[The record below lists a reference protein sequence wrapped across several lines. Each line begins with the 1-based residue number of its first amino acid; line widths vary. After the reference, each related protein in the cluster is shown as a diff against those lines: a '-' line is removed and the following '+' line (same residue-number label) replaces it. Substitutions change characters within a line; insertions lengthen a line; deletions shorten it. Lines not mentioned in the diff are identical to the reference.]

1 MTNKLIGGVFR
12 ETEEAN
18 RAIRELKN
26 KGYGKEDFSVFAKDK
41 DEAKEIGKETNTE
54 VTKESGER
62 GKNAG
67 KGLGIGA
74 GTGGVL
80 GGLTGLLLEIGLL
93 AIPGIGAVAAAGP
106 LAATLAGAGVG
117 AAGGGLVGALTGAGI
132 PEHHAKEYEDHLKK
146 GHIIVLV
153 EEKVNAND
161 VYTTFMENDTQNT
174 NMYPEE
180 VVNHHNE
187 NRHNTSTGLGGAMH
201 PNQTNDTNDNYTG
214 GASRSD
220 RGRGTD
226 HAASGNNLNSQED
239 TSSGQGVRTTD
250 NNTSTNDAER
260 QNQKGR
266 SDRYVDT
273 TDRRSGG
280 TDENDD
286 RYNK

>member
-1 MTNKLIGGVFR
+1 MTEKLIGGVFK
-12 ETEEAN
+12 EQEEAN

-41 DEAKEIGKETNTE
+41 DDVKGIGKETNVD
-54 VTKESGER
+54 VTKESSGR

-132 PEHHAKEYEDHLKK
+132 PEEHAKEYEDHLKN

-153 EEKVNAND
+153 EEKGNAND
-161 VYTTFMENDTQNT
+161 VYETFMHNNT
-174 NMYPEE
+174 KNANMYPQEN
-180 VVNHHNE
+180 VNDY
-187 NRHNTSTGLGGAMH
+187 NRNNPNNQYSNQSAGIGGAMRGNNTNNSNDNYNH
-201 PNQTNDTNDNYTG
+201 DNNRQASGSTNDINNENVTDRKDTNNRNNNVTDGNDTNN
-214 GASRSD
+214 
-220 RGRGTD
+220 
-226 HAASGNNLNSQED
+226 
-239 TSSGQGVRTTD
+239 
-250 NNTSTNDAER
+250 
-260 QNQKGR
+260 QNQTER
-266 SDRYVDT
+266 PERTINPDRADE
-273 TDRRSGG
+273 RRS
-280 TDENDD
+280 
-286 RYNK
+286 R